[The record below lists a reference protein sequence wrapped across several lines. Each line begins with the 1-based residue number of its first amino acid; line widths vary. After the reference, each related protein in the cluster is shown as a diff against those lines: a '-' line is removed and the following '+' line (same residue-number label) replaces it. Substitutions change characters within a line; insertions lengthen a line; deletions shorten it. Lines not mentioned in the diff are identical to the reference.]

1 MMVRVIQN
9 AFKHC
14 GIHPFDDNLFTDAD
28 FGPSPAM
35 STDCSHV
42 PSSYP
47 ELVPT
52 SSESTEMTDS
62 QASSGSPA
70 DLERGMGAYTTSS
83 KPDEHPSGDEGGD
96 GGDGERNEDSVRGN
110 NDKEDQDRD
119 VVDNSDGDDEDRD
132 NEDGDGDNEDG
143 DGNDEDGDGDDE
155 DRDGDGD
162 GDGNGD
168 RDDEDGDNNNNNEF
182 DGDTEEAEMVGQQGD
197 MGVPDEAS
205 DDNDSDYMPIV
216 KDEPVSDV

>member
-132 NEDGDGDNEDG
+132 
-143 DGNDEDGDGDDE
+143 
-155 DRDGDGD
+155 GDGD